1 MINDVDF
8 NAVIFIVED
17 GESLFRIAA
26 MKPDFV
32 GDVLR
37 QPLLNKVYAENLFR
51 DLLIV
56 KCASNEQNCKNK
68 VESILNFAKS
78 DFIKC

>member
-51 DLLIV
+51 DLLLNVEIMI
-56 KCASNEQNCKNK
+56 STFNK
-68 VESILNFAKS
+68 IRIAKT
-78 DFIKC
+78 K

>member
-17 GESLFRIAA
+17 GESLCRIAA

-32 GDVLR
+32 GDVIR
-37 QPLLNKVYAENLFR
+37 QPLLNKVYAKNLFR
-51 DLLIV
+51 NLLIV
-56 KCASNEQNCKNK
+56 KCENNDQN
-68 VESILNFAKS
+68 
-78 DFIKC
+78 